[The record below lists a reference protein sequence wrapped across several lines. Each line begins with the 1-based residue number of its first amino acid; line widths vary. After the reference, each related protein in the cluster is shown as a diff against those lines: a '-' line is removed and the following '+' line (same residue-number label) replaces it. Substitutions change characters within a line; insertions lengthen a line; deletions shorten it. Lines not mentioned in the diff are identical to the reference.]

1 MPLVRRW
8 CCPDSVSICPG
19 MSSGLAWLSPHCRAT
34 LFFKLKIPE
43 LGLLRSQLM
52 PQNVKDFL
60 SETLIGEL
68 CKILGQRLS
77 PSLKKK
83 FNSFDSKV
91 FVGDLSGE
99 KLKSRKAD
107 GEKIKKLKVVSF
119 RGSTSERSTQF
130 GSWENP
136 DQWSGGCWS
145 ISSQVPH

>member
-1 MPLVRRW
+1 MSRNVVWPCLAL
-8 CCPDSVSICPG
+8 PSL
-19 MSSGLAWLSPHCRAT
+19 SSGYV
-34 LFFKLKIPE
+34 FKLKIPE

-119 RGSTSERSTQF
+119 RGSSTSERSTQF
-130 GSWENP
+130 GS
-136 DQWSGGCWS
+136 
-145 ISSQVPH
+145 

>member
-1 MPLVRRW
+1 M
-8 CCPDSVSICPG
+8 
-19 MSSGLAWLSPHCRAT
+19 
-34 LFFKLKIPE
+34 
-43 LGLLRSQLM
+43 LRSQLM

-119 RGSTSERSTQF
+119 RGSSTSERSTQF
-130 GSWENP
+130 GS
-136 DQWSGGCWS
+136 
-145 ISSQVPH
+145 